1 MTENESLEIIIK
13 MIDRTKDNLKQ
24 QSGFYL
30 IWGWSIFTAASLEYI
45 LLQFFA
51 YPNHPI
57 VWPFAILFGVAASIY
72 LGSKLN
78 REKRVVTYADKALKY
93 LWASWSVMLFII
105 IAFPSFG
112 GYSWSASY
120 LLIIALYGMGTSVSG
135 GILSFKP
142 LVVGGMFS
150 FALAVIIMI
159 TGWYSDFSTMLLCL
173 ALSILGSYLI
183 PGYLLRKS

>member
-1 MTENESLEIIIK
+1 MNEKESLDIILN

-30 IWGWSIFTAASLEYI
+30 IWGWCIFAAASVEYV
-45 LLQFFA
+45 LLQFLE

-72 LGSKLN
+72 LGSKLK
-78 REKRVVTYADKALKY
+78 REKRVVSYADRALHY
-93 LWASWSVMLFII
+93 LWASWSAMLFII
-105 IAFPSFG
+105 LIFPAFG
-112 GYSWSASY
+112 GYSWSSTY
-120 LLIIALYGMGTSVSG
+120 LLIIALYGMGPLVSG

-142 LVVGGMFS
+142 LVFGGIFS
-150 FALAVIIMI
+150 FVVAIIVMV
-159 TGWYSDFSTMLLCL
+159 TGWYTDFATMLLCL

>member
-1 MTENESLEIIIK
+1 
-13 MIDRTKDNLKQ
+13 
-24 QSGFYL
+24 
-30 IWGWSIFTAASLEYI
+30 
-45 LLQFFA
+45 
-51 YPNHPI
+51 
-57 VWPFAILFGVAASIY
+57 
-72 LGSKLN
+72 
-78 REKRVVTYADKALKY
+78 
-93 LWASWSVMLFII
+93 MLFII